1 VERALRDTGLDPGH
15 LELEL
20 TESVVMYNVD
30 EVLATLRDLKSIGVR
45 ISLDDF
51 GTGYSSL
58 SYLKRFP
65 IDKLKIDRSFV
76 SDVITNPEDAA
87 IARAVIAMA
96 HSLDM
101 RVVAEGVET
110 AAQLDFLRVNQ
121 CDQFQG
127 YYYAK
132 PLPATEST
140 ELLRRTQK
148 RPARS
153 NRG

>member
-1 VERALRDTGLDPGH
+1 
-15 LELEL
+15 
-20 TESVVMYNVD
+20 
-30 EVLATLRDLKSIGVR
+30 
-45 ISLDDF
+45 
-51 GTGYSSL
+51 
-58 SYLKRFP
+58 
-65 IDKLKIDRSFV
+65 
-76 SDVITNPEDAA
+76 
-87 IARAVIAMA
+87 
-96 HSLDM
+96 M